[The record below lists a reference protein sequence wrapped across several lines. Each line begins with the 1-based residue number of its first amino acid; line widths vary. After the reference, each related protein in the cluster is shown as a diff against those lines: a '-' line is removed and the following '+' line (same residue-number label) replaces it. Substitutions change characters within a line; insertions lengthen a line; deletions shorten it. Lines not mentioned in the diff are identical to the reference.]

1 MPRFRDTSI
10 NAQPSNAPKE
20 RFLDPKNRVRTDE
33 KNEKQMLEKAEKD
46 GVLTAFDR
54 AVAQHPQ
61 CQFGYQ
67 GICCRLCLQ
76 GPCRIKSMEGPGS
89 RGICG
94 ATAYNIVAR
103 FVGIAVAIGT
113 ASHTDHGRHMT
124 HTLKEVAEGKLDDYK
139 ITDAEKLKKVATRMG
154 IKTEGKEDL
163 QIASELADLALEDI
177 GNVGQKESMWLNSL
191 LPEGRKQKYKE
202 TTVMPK
208 GISNT
213 ITDQM
218 AHVHQGM
225 DSDPV
230 NLIFGAL
237 KTALADLNG
246 MHIACDFS
254 DILFGTPQ
262 PGVTEANLGVIDEK
276 QVNIA
281 LHGHNP
287 LLSEMIVKAARE
299 MEDDAKKAGAE
310 GINLFGI
317 CCTGNEV
324 LMRQQIPLA
333 TNFGTQELVITTGA
347 VDAMAVDVQCINPS
361 LQEVSQCYTTRLIT
375 TDKLVKIPG
384 SYHIDFKQDKAMEN
398 AREII
403 KLAIE
408 AYEER
413 DSNKV
418 EIPEEKN
425 KVVGGFSL
433 EAMEEILS
441 SVNSDSPYKV
451 IVDAIEAG
459 EISGVG
465 FLIGCNNAKGW
476 QDQNH
481 IEIAKEMAK
490 NNVLMVSTGCAA
502 GSFAKYGLLNAGAIE
517 KYAGDGLKKFLKRLN
532 DSADLKEDLPL
543 IYHMG
548 SCVDNS
554 RIADLIFNLAK
565 EMDVDIPKVPVV
577 GTAPEAMSPKAVSIG
592 SYFLTLGVPLHV
604 GAMPPVEGS
613 TMIYS
618 IATQIAHDVF
628 GGYFILETD
637 AEMSAKKL
645 MQALD
650 YRTWK
655 IEVHKKT
662 AENYGT
668 SLARE
673 Y

>member
-20 RFLDPKNRVRTDE
+20 RFLDPKNRVRTDADG
-33 KNEKQMLEKAEKD
+33 EKQLLEKAEKD
-46 GVLTAFDR
+46 NVITAFDR

-67 GICCRLCLQ
+67 GICCRFCIQ
-76 GPCRIKSMEGPGS
+76 GPCRIKAMEGPGS

-103 FVGIAVAIGT
+103 FVGVAVAIG
-113 ASHTDHGRHMT
+113 ASSRSEHGKHIA
-124 HTLKEVAEGKLDDYK
+124 HTLLEVSEGNYEDYQ
-139 ITDAEKLKKVATRMG
+139 ITDPDKLKRVAKRLG
-154 IKTEGKEDL
+154 VETEGKDDL
-163 QIASELADLALEDI
+163 KIAYELANVAMEDF
-177 GNVGQKESMWLNSL
+177 GNVGTKESNWLNSM
-191 LPEGRKQKYKE
+191 LPEPRKQKFKE
-202 TTVMPK
+202 TTIMPK
-208 GISNT
+208 GIGNT
-213 ITDQM
+213 ITDQLAAIHM
-218 AHVHQGM
+218 GM
-225 DSDPV
+225 DADPV
-230 NLIFGAL
+230 NNIFSAL
-237 KTALADLNG
+237 RTSLSDLNG
-246 MHIACDFS
+246 MTIASEFS
-254 DILFGTPQ
+254 DILFGTPT
-262 PGVTEANLGVIDEK
+262 PSVTDANFGVIDEK

-287 LLSEMIVKAARE
+287 LLSEMVVKAARE
-299 MEDDAKKAGAE
+299 MEDEAKSAGAE

-347 VDAMAVDVQCINPS
+347 VDAMAVDVQCINPG
-361 LQEVSQCYTTRLIT
+361 VSEAAQCYSTKLIT
-375 TDKLVKIPG
+375 TDKLAKIPG
-384 SYHIDFKQDKAMEN
+384 SYHVDFKQDKAMEC
-398 AREII
+398 AKEII
-403 KLAIE
+403 KVAID
-408 AYEER
+408 AYKDR
-413 DSNKV
+413 KGNV
-418 EIPEEKN
+418 EIPEYKN
-425 KVVGGFSL
+425 KLVAGFSV
-433 EAMEEILS
+433 ESIEQILS
-441 SVNSDSPYKV
+441 SVNSDSPWKV

-459 EISGVG
+459 EISGIG

-502 GSFAKYGLLNAGAIE
+502 GSYGKYGFLNSDAIE
-517 KYAGDGLKKFLKRLN
+517 KYAGDGLKKFLGRLN
-532 DSADLKEDLPL
+532 DSADLNEDLPL
-543 IYHMG
+543 IFHMG

-554 RIADLIFNLAK
+554 RIVDLIIRVAN

-577 GTAPEAMSPKAVSIG
+577 GSAPEAMSPKAVAIG
-592 SYFLTLGVPLHV
+592 SYFLSLGVPVHV
-604 GAMPPVEGS
+604 GAMPPLEGS
-613 TMIYS
+613 TMVYS

-637 AEMSAKKL
+637 ADMGAKKI

-655 IEVHKKT
+655 LDVHKKT
-662 AENYGT
+662 AEKYGT